1 MLPKVQPFQRASPE
15 STPCTSVFHPSG
27 ARWVNHAGV
36 STPSKLSCHSTRDS
50 APSPGCTS
58 SPAEDPSDEP
68 WEDPQ
73 EEPNDDPKEEPKEE
87 PGSEDWAAA
96 TGAPTIPVSARIDE
110 KAQSLFFIIQF
121 LSVLG
126 NDAVTYT

>member
-1 MLPKVQPFQRASPE
+1 M
-15 STPCTSVFHPSG
+15 
-27 ARWVNHAGV
+27 
-36 STPSKLSCHSTRDS
+36 D
-50 APSPGCTS
+50 
-58 SPAEDPSDEP
+58 DP

-73 EEPNDDPKEEPKEE
+73 EEPNDAPKEEPKEE

-96 TGAPTIPVSARIDE
+96 TGAPTIAVSARTDE

-126 NDAVTYT
+126 NDAVTNT

>member
-1 MLPKVQPFQRASPE
+1 M
-15 STPCTSVFHPSG
+15 VFSG
-27 ARWVNHAGV
+27 CA
-36 STPSKLSCHSTRDS
+36 
-50 APSPGCTS
+50 S
-58 SPAEDPSDEP
+58 SPVEEP
-68 WEDPQ
+68 WEEPWEESGEELS
-73 EEPNDDPKEEPKEE
+73 EEPNDDPNEEPKDE

-96 TGAPTIPVSARIDE
+96 PGAPTIAVSARAEE

>member
-1 MLPKVQPFQRASPE
+1 VE
-15 STPCTSVFHPSG
+15 
-27 ARWVNHAGV
+27 
-36 STPSKLSCHSTRDS
+36 
-50 APSPGCTS
+50 
-58 SPAEDPSDEP
+58 EP
-68 WEDPQ
+68 WEELGEELS
-73 EEPNDDPKEEPKEE
+73 EEPNDDPNEEPRDE

-96 TGAPTIPVSARIDE
+96 PGAPTIAVSARIDE